1 MVGQIVEISQ
11 NDYYLKKYRGFLE
24 IHEGDERKAQLA
36 LDDIVALVISAPN
49 ATLSKNI
56 MVSLAGHNIPIVLCG
71 ANYMP
76 AAMVLPASFPAHSLC
91 HPLKQAAASKG
102 LNHLLWQQ
110 IIRAK
115 ISNQHHLAKL
125 HNPDHISLQRL
136 KWLAENVKSNDNQN
150 HEGEAAKLYFPLL
163 FDKGFI
169 RDPNLEG
176 KNSQLNYGYAILRAA
191 AARALTAHGLS
202 CALGIFHKNLR
213 NSFCLADDIMEPYR
227 PLVDEIILSLDDEVE
242 LSRKSKAALANLIHK
257 PITTP
262 KGRRPLYLA
271 LQEVA
276 AQLAEI
282 YNKGKGRLN
291 LYDWW

>member
-1 MVGQIVEISQ
+1 MVGQIIEISQ
-11 NDYYLKKYRGFLE
+11 NDYYLKKYRGLLE
-24 IHEGDERKAQLA
+24 IYEGDERKAQLA
-36 LDDIVALVISAPN
+36 LDDIIALIISAQG

-56 MVSLAGHNIPIVLCG
+56 MVTLAAQNIPIVLCG

-76 AAMVLPASFPAHSLC
+76 AAMVLPTEFAPHSLC

-102 LNHLLWQQ
+102 LNHILWQQ
-110 IIRAK
+110 IIKAK
-115 ISNQHHLAKL
+115 ITNQHHLASL
-125 HNPDHISLQRL
+125 HNPSDISLQRL
-136 KWLAENVKSNDNQN
+136 KWLADNVKSNDNQS

-163 FDKGFI
+163 FDKDFK

-191 AARALTAHGLS
+191 VARALCACGLS

-213 NSFCLADDIMEPYR
+213 NAFCLADDIMEPYR
-227 PLVDEIILSLDDEVE
+227 PLVDQIVLKLDDEAE
-242 LSRKSKAALANLIHK
+242 LSKESKAQLAHLIHT
-257 PITTP
+257 PIQTP
-262 KGRRPLYLA
+262 KGKRPLYLA

-276 AQLAEI
+276 SQLAEI
-282 YNKGKGRLN
+282 YNQGKGRLK